1 MSADV
6 RPSSGV
12 VFADQAAALEARYH
26 RLLWCYPRRWR
37 RERGAELVSVL
48 MDVALADARSRPTV
62 RDRVDLVVHG
72 LLARWEA
79 LFAGMPVRARDRASD
94 VSAVL
99 LMGVIACAVVLG
111 EVWAWRAPP
120 PEPWKGIGPTTAQ
133 VPLALLLVAFGCRAA
148 GLRITAQVLYLVGAL
163 AAPAA
168 VVAGKLFELDRPP
181 APLMLAVAAAA
192 AAAGSSAPMH
202 RSRDRARL
210 ALAGAAASAYLLTF
224 VTLSSPVLHFPPFIV
239 SKYFYFAQ
247 GQTLMTG
254 AVLWVTLPLLMVAL
268 WASRRRRDPHLAM
281 VLGVAAAPWWVLW
294 LGVTADRVYAVREV
308 AAPTVLPT
316 IAALLALVATAT
328 ITAAA
333 VAGGRTEKIRPSL

>member
-1 MSADV
+1 MSAHV

-12 VFADQAAALEARYH
+12 GFANQAAALEAQYH
-26 RLLWCYPRRWR
+26 RMLWCYPRGWR

-48 MDVALADARSRPTV
+48 MDVALADGRSRPTV
-62 RDRVDLVVHG
+62 QDRVDLVVHG

-79 LFAGMPVRARDRASD
+79 LCPGVPVRVRDRASD
-94 VSAVL
+94 ASAVL

-133 VPLALLLVAFGCRAA
+133 VPLVLLLVAFGCRVA
-148 GLRITAQVLYLVGAL
+148 GWRITAQVLYLVGAV

-168 VVAGKLFELDRPP
+168 VAAGKLFELDRPP

-192 AAAGSSAPMH
+192 AAAGCSAPMH

-210 ALAGAAASAYLLTF
+210 ALAGAAASGYLLAF
-224 VTLSSPVLHFPPFIV
+224 VTLSSPMLSFPPFIV
-239 SKYFYFAQ
+239 SKYFYFVQ
-247 GQTLMTG
+247 GPTLMLG
-254 AVLWVTLPLLMVAL
+254 GVLWVTLPLLMVAL
-268 WASRRRRDPHLAM
+268 WASRHRRDLHLAM

-294 LGVTADRVYAVREV
+294 FGVMADRVFAVREV
-308 AAPTVLPT
+308 AALTVLPT
-316 IAALLALVATAT
+316 VSALLALLATAT
-328 ITAAA
+328 ITARASAA
-333 VAGGRTEKIRPSL
+333 RRTEKLRPSP